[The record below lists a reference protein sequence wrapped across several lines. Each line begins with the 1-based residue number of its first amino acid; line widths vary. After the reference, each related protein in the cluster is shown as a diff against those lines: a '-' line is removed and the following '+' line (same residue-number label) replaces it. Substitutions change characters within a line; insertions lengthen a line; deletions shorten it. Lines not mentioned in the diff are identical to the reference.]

1 MKAIAALALLAL
13 TLPLIAADAPANE
26 EAAVRAA
33 IEHYFRAHAT
43 GDGKHLLQAFRPELH
58 MMFVREGALQM
69 KTRDEFIAGFSGKP
83 ADDEAQRKRTI
94 EMIDAFFREQSEPTI
109 NPLQIRPV
117 HQTRPDVVGFAN
129 AIPHLHKLYQ
139 WESKLCP
146 TPKENR
152 DA

>member
-94 EMIDAFFREQSEPTI
+94 EMIDVTGNAAVAKLKLDYPKTTLTDYFTLLKIGGEWKVVNKIFHAEP
-109 NPLQIRPV
+109 
-117 HQTRPDVVGFAN
+117 
-129 AIPHLHKLYQ
+129 K
-139 WESKLCP
+139 K
-146 TPKENR
+146 
-152 DA
+152 